1 MRNKESRFPIPD
13 ISQLINSR
21 VTLLKKKN
29 QSFSNLQIPRKQ
41 SYSDWMINLELGEE
55 GSLAHLD
62 TLDKLGVGISKDV
75 VVVIA
80 NYEIE
85 TGEELPLLSFAFHCD
100 LLDPGITRIP
110 PTQLDGVAGKVTNS
124 ILYLFFE

>member
-1 MRNKESRFPIPD
+1 
-13 ISQLINSR
+13 
-21 VTLLKKKN
+21 
-29 QSFSNLQIPRKQ
+29 
-41 SYSDWMINLELGEE
+41 MINLELGEE

-62 TLDKLGVGISKDV
+62 TLDKLGVGVFKDV

-100 LLDPGITRIP
+100 LLEPGITRVP
-110 PTQLDGVAGKVTNS
+110 PTQLDGVAGLVTIRIFCLS
-124 ILYLFFE
+124 YHKRDRYCLFL